1 MKELLSSLFIRM
13 RVVHWVGVA
22 LLLLNA
28 FIFTDNLIAKI
39 VQIVI
44 AIVIVLHDL
53 DEKINGVDVT
63 KKVIDALSDLSSDKK
78 LNLDLKYSD
87 EYKTMI
93 TLINNFIDKVIE
105 TQNISTSSAKE
116 INEAIKKLNQSIYS
130 VQTAFQETEEISNKI
145 TDELNLISNEAQNNF
160 NIANL
165 VLESLTTA
173 TKTIEETTIK
183 MENLE
188 QHIENTNEAESILN
202 ENLKALTTNAEDIK
216 NILTIISDIADKTN
230 LLALNAAIEA
240 ARAGEHG
247 RGFAVVADEVRKLAE
262 STQKSLSEINS
273 SVNVIVQGISE
284 ASENVAK
291 NTEISQG
298 LVDIAINMKTILE
311 ETNNQLKHSYKES
324 LENTENSKTIQKG
337 TELLSNF
344 TNTQNE
350 KISHTGVSV
359 KEIKDNVAIIHN
371 DLEKLVN
378 KLAEI

>member
-1 MKELLSSLFIRM
+1 MKELVSSLFTRM
-13 RVVHWVGVA
+13 RFVHWVGIS
-22 LLLLNA
+22 LLMLNA
-28 FIFTDNLIAKI
+28 IIFTDNILAKVI
-39 VQIVI
+39 QIVV
-44 AIVIVLHDL
+44 AIVVALHDL

-78 LNLDLKYSD
+78 LNLNLKYSS

-93 TLINNFIDKVIE
+93 DLINNFIDKVVE
-105 TQNISTSSAKE
+105 TQNVSTSSAHE
-116 INEAIKKLNQSIYS
+116 INEAIQKLNNSIYS
-130 VQTAFQETEEISNKI
+130 VQNDFEETQKISKKISN
-145 TDELNLISNEAQNNF
+145 ELNVISNEAQNNL

-165 VLESLTTA
+165 VLESLKNA
-173 TKTIEETTIK
+173 TKTIDETTKK
-183 MENLE
+183 MDNLE

-216 NILTIISDIADKTN
+216 NILNIISDIADKTN

-262 STQKSLSEINS
+262 NTQKSLSEINS

-298 LVDIAINMKTILE
+298 LVDIAINMKETLE
-311 ETNNQLKHSYKES
+311 NTSAELQETYKES
-324 LENTENSKTIQKG
+324 LENTEISKTIQNETTVLTDLTNQQTDKIAH
-337 TELLSNF
+337 TE
-344 TNTQNE
+344 
-350 KISHTGVSV
+350 ISV
-359 KEIKDNVAIIHN
+359 KEIKSNVAIIHH
-371 DLEKLVN
+371 DLDT
-378 KLAEI
+378 LANLE

>member
-1 MKELLSSLFIRM
+1 MKELVSSLFVRM

-63 KKVIDALSDLSSDKK
+63 KKVIDALSDLSADKK
-78 LNLDLKYSD
+78 LNLDLKYSN
-87 EYKTMI
+87 EYKRMI
-93 TLINNFIDKVIE
+93 NLINNFIDKVVE
-105 TQNISTSSAKE
+105 TQNISTNSAKE
-116 INEAIKKLNQSIYS
+116 INEAIKQLNHSIHS
-130 VQTAFQETEEISNKI
+130 VQTDFEETEEISNKI
-145 TDELNLISNEAQNNF
+145 TNELNVISNEAQNNF

-165 VLESLTTA
+165 VLESLKTA
-173 TKTIEETTIK
+173 TKTIEETTK
-183 MENLE
+183 EMEKLE
-188 QHIENTNEAESILN
+188 QHIENTNESESILN
-202 ENLKALTTNAEDIK
+202 ENLKALTTNAKDIK

-291 NTEISQG
+291 NTEVSQG
-298 LVDIAINMKTILE
+298 LVDIAINMKTVLEGAQTINLKIL
-311 ETNNQLKHSYKES
+311 
-324 LENTENSKTIQKG
+324 
-337 TELLSNF
+337 
-344 TNTQNE
+344 
-350 KISHTGVSV
+350 
-359 KEIKDNVAIIHN
+359 IKRV
-371 DLEKLVN
+371 
-378 KLAEI
+378 